1 MYSRAHSVVSR
12 PGFIDDDGTGY
23 GDGTTTTPD
32 TVFSS
37 VMNHVTIIKPTK
49 GVFVTGRPPIM
60 NHVTVLNSS
69 TNGITFDGFMRGDF
83 ILNNCS
89 VLASTER
96 GIYFRSNVLL
106 TNARLQINAC
116 TVENS
121 GQAGIYVES
130 NVNITIIG
138 SSIRKNAKSGCT
150 FRGRGSSSTYIS
162 GLIVLRGNKI
172 SENQMHGLRSQGA
185 AKMSIKNN
193 TFSRNLIGTNYVYST
208 LHFDQCGNVDLD
220 IQNNIL
226 VDNTNYYTYY
236 GYITAFTVYL
246 GRGIYFKL
254 QVSQNSKSKDWW
266 WVALALTFSFHDKC
280 IKKSIINNAIISIY
294 TVSK

>member
-1 MYSRAHSVVSR
+1 MYRRAHSVVNR
-12 PGFIDDDGTGY
+12 PGFID
-23 GDGTTTTPD
+23 GDGTDGSTATPD

-69 TNGITFDGFMRGDF
+69 TNGITLDGFLRGDL

-89 VLASTER
+89 VLASKER

-106 TNARLQINAC
+106 TNARCQINAC
-116 TVENS
+116 RVENS

-130 NVNITIIG
+130 NVNIIVIG
-138 SSIRKNAKSGCT
+138 SSIRNNTKSGCI
-150 FRGRGSSSTYIS
+150 FSGRDSSSSYIS

-172 SENQMHGLRSQGA
+172 SENKMHGLKSQGA

-193 TFSRNLIGTNYVYST
+193 TFSRNLIGSNYFYST
-208 LHFDQCGNVDLD
+208 LHFDQCGDVDID
-220 IQNNIL
+220 IQNNIF
-226 VDNTNYYTYY
+226 VDNTNYYKYY
-236 GYITAFTVYL
+236 RYTSAFTVYL
-246 GRGIYFKL
+246 GRGNYFKL

-266 WVALALTFSFHDKC
+266 WVALALTFCFHDKC
-280 IKKSIINNAIISIY
+280 IKKAL
-294 TVSK
+294 